1 MGDIGLET
9 RSRYEKIRRPKGN
22 RRVSLVFS
30 KAYLIFISMIVKVME
45 WIEMFKKK
53 KKPTASELQS
63 NIISEST
70 SLKSKL
76 MSMLQLFIQMFKK

>member
-1 MGDIGLET
+1 
-9 RSRYEKIRRPKGN
+9 
-22 RRVSLVFS
+22 
-30 KAYLIFISMIVKVME
+30 
-45 WIEMFKKK
+45 MFKEK

-76 MSMLQLFIQMFKK
+76 IAMFQLVIQMFKK

>member
-1 MGDIGLET
+1 M
-9 RSRYEKIRRPKGN
+9 N
-22 RRVSLVFS
+22 VF
-30 KAYLIFISMIVKVME
+30 KE
-45 WIEMFKKK
+45 K

-76 MSMLQLFIQMFKK
+76 ISMFQLVIQMFKK

>member
-1 MGDIGLET
+1 
-9 RSRYEKIRRPKGN
+9 
-22 RRVSLVFS
+22 
-30 KAYLIFISMIVKVME
+30 MIVKVME
-45 WIEMFKKK
+45 WIEMFKEK

-76 MSMLQLFIQMFKK
+76 ISMLQLCIQMFKK

>member
-1 MGDIGLET
+1 M
-9 RSRYEKIRRPKGN
+9 N
-22 RRVSLVFS
+22 VF
-30 KAYLIFISMIVKVME
+30 KE
-45 WIEMFKKK
+45 K

-76 MSMLQLFIQMFKK
+76 MSMLQLCIQMFKK